1 MNFFY
6 FIIFGIAILLI
17 GISVPLYLIF
27 KRGEIILN
35 YNCYVFS
42 IFWTPA
48 SCGTKNTGKN
58 ECFQLIK
65 KLKNEKYFTLHGLWP
80 SVLSGEIPESCNS
93 GDDIIPNFE
102 DDNDN
107 EFKEKLEILWPG
119 LYSNNTYLWT
129 NEYNKHGYCYIKR
142 NHYNVIDDYKI
153 YFNIC
158 MNMFEKGYRDLME
171 QMLPDSKGVYN
182 VSKEKF
188 RNLLKKTNLNITDY
202 KTYSLLCDNS
212 TKQLKEI
219 RFTLDLNLER
229 VALEKSQESCPDIF
243 ILNFTDEEKIP
254 VYDKYDFYVL
264 SITYGAS
271 ACKVNGKKCYEILNS
286 KKNNKFV
293 LHGLWPS
300 YKNGNIPQICNIDV
314 DIPIKYDNGSEYF
327 NNIKEYWYTLYT
339 TDEIFWTHEYNNH
352 GYCYIKRINE
362 SVNDYKIYFNKALDI
377 YQNNFL
383 DLFDYLYKDY
393 SEFPREFIMNKTYLL
408 SKLDERYSN
417 NAYYLSCKKFENKYY
432 LDEIRFKLDMEF
444 NFTSEG
450 NFTDNCPQ
458 EFMVEIMERPREKYK
473 TNEEVWKTYDIYVFS
488 MFFQTTTCRKK
499 GFACYIAIENFPK
512 NIWTIHGLWPN
523 YKNGTIPGWCNG
535 DNDID
540 IKIKNQSLYDY
551 MKIYWPGLFRTN
563 EGFWGHEYNRHGY
576 CYNQRF
582 NINVNNYEQFF
593 LKGIEIYEKYDLG
606 NIFINMYDKNLPKG
620 DNIITR
626 TKLEGYLKTKGIERD
641 EYLLICENIT
651 INNKN
656 YSYIYEMRI
665 RFDLDFNLY
674 KNETEKLKEE
684 CPEEFMAEFL

>member
-1 MNFFY
+1 MNLFY

-80 SVLSGEIPESCNS
+80 SVLSGEIPESCNR
-93 GDDIIPNFE
+93 GKDIIPKFE

-229 VALEKSQESCPDIF
+229 VALEKSQENCPDIF

-254 VYDKYDFYVL
+254 VYDKYDFCVF
-264 SITYGAS
+264 SITYGPS
-271 ACKVNGKKCYEILNS
+271 ACKVNGKKWYEILIQ
-286 KKNNKFV
+286 KKIINLFYMDYGP
-293 LHGLWPS
+293 H
-300 YKNGNIPQICNIDV
+300 
-314 DIPIKYDNGSEYF
+314 IKM
-327 NNIKEYWYTLYT
+327 
-339 TDEIFWTHEYNNH
+339 EIF
-352 GYCYIKRINE
+352 
-362 SVNDYKIYFNKALDI
+362 L
-377 YQNNFL
+377 
-383 DLFDYLYKDY
+383 
-393 SEFPREFIMNKTYLL
+393 
-408 SKLDERYSN
+408 
-417 NAYYLSCKKFENKYY
+417 KYVI
-432 LDEIRFKLDMEF
+432 LM
-444 NFTSEG
+444 
-450 NFTDNCPQ
+450 
-458 EFMVEIMERPREKYK
+458 
-473 TNEEVWKTYDIYVFS
+473 
-488 MFFQTTTCRKK
+488 
-499 GFACYIAIENFPK
+499 
-512 NIWTIHGLWPN
+512 
-523 YKNGTIPGWCNG
+523 
-535 DNDID
+535 
-540 IKIKNQSLYDY
+540 
-551 MKIYWPGLFRTN
+551 
-563 EGFWGHEYNRHGY
+563 
-576 CYNQRF
+576 
-582 NINVNNYEQFF
+582 
-593 LKGIEIYEKYDLG
+593 
-606 NIFINMYDKNLPKG
+606 
-620 DNIITR
+620 
-626 TKLEGYLKTKGIERD
+626 
-641 EYLLICENIT
+641 
-651 INNKN
+651 
-656 YSYIYEMRI
+656 
-665 RFDLDFNLY
+665 
-674 KNETEKLKEE
+674 
-684 CPEEFMAEFL
+684 